1 MIVSSHF
8 RDTMRRTVSVGR
20 EAIVPASQHWLRAV
34 PFLLL
39 TLLVGRIAWAGF
51 LTEDAF
57 ISYRCLENLRH
68 GLGMTWA
75 TDLRSQPYTHP
86 LWMLAHMPLLIVIP
100 DVKIV
105 SFLLCFACTGGVL
118 WSLHRNYSRY
128 RPFYSY
134 VVLVPLLLSK
144 CFVEWSTSGLENPL
158 AHLCA
163 ALFFPAFLGR
173 HARSFSMDNA
183 AFLAAAAFLNRHDNA
198 LFYALPIAVM
208 FFSRR
213 QYLADAMSLLISAI
227 PVAAW
232 FAFAVFYYGQALPDT
247 FYAKLT
253 AGIDK
258 DFLAAQ
264 GMTYLARFAERD
276 MPSFLIIVAGL
287 VMAARVALS
296 AAIPIDARVRFAAA
310 ASSVLL
316 FVAYVVHAGGDYME
330 GRFFSTPFIVAV
342 VLLAESVLA
351 MQQQQTASAPTRNVL
366 PRTICI
372 GVMAGFLSSICMPD
386 LILGPPHIK
395 DPMWKYG
402 FCDIHTH
409 QWNFYLKSWSH
420 TETSLA
426 DRGMAIQRKTLEVP
440 SSDSFF
446 EYNGAA
452 GVNGFYSGPSYGM
465 IDAYGL
471 VDPVMSRLPA
481 ANYMPG
487 HFYRVAPA
495 GYEKARRTGDTSE
508 LEPALRSYYEIM
520 RTVKSGPLFSA
531 DRIAAAVTYATGRYE
546 HYVRDYVLAMSE
558 HPDHRNDFWITKAD
572 RPARLKRES
581 IELGRGPLANRYSRQ
596 LLAREQE

>member
-8 RDTMRRTVSVGR
+8 RDTMRRTVRVGR
-20 EAIVPASQHWLRAV
+20 EAIVPASQRWLSAV
-34 PFLLL
+34 PSLLL
-39 TLLVGRIAWAGF
+39 AVVVGRIVWAGF

-86 LWMLAHMPLLIVIP
+86 LWMLAHMPLLLVIP

-105 SFLLCFACTGGVL
+105 SFLLCFTCTGGVL
-118 WSLHRNYSRY
+118 WSLHRNYSDY
-128 RPFYSY
+128 RPLYSY
-134 VVLVPLLLSK
+134 VVLVPLLVSK

-173 HARSFSMDNA
+173 HARSFSMDHA

-198 LFYALPIAVM
+198 LLYALPIAVM

-213 QYLADAMSLLISAI
+213 QYLADVMSLLISAL

-247 FYAKLT
+247 YYAKLT

-276 MPSFLIIVAGL
+276 MPSFLVIVAGL
-287 VMAARVALS
+287 ALAARVAMGS
-296 AAIPIDARVRFAAA
+296 AIPSDSRVRFAAT
-310 ASSVLL
+310 ASSLLL
-316 FVAYVVHAGGDYME
+316 FLAYVVHAGGDYME
-330 GRFFSTPFIVAV
+330 GRFFSTPFVVAV
-342 VLLAESVLA
+342 VLLAESVLVI
-351 MQQQQTASAPTRNVL
+351 QQQTASATTRDVL

-372 GVMAGFLSSICMPD
+372 GVIAGFLSSICMPD

-395 DPMWKYG
+395 DPKWKYG
-402 FCDIHTH
+402 FCDVHTH

-420 TETSLA
+420 KEKGLI
-426 DRGMAIQRKTLEVP
+426 DRGMAIQQKTLEVP

-452 GVNGFYSGPSYGM
+452 GVNGFYAGPSYGM

-471 VDPVMSRLPA
+471 VDPVMARLPA
-481 ANYMPG
+481 ENYMPG
-487 HFYRVAPA
+487 HFKRIAPA

-531 DRIAAAVTYATGRYE
+531 DRIAAAVSLATGS
-546 HYVRDYVLAMSE
+546 HDHSMRDYAIAMSE
-558 HPDHRNDFWITKAD
+558 RPDHRKEFWTTQAD
-572 RPARLKRES
+572 RHARLERVA
-581 IELGRGPLANRYSRQ
+581 IEKGRGPIANWYSRQ
-596 LLAREQE
+596 MLASEQE

>member
-1 MIVSSHF
+1 MIISPPTKDFTTSTELSGLGRVL
-8 RDTMRRTVSVGR
+8 DAVRRWLSV
-20 EAIVPASQHWLRAV
+20 V

-39 TLLVGRIAWAGF
+39 MLLMGRIVWAGF

-118 WSLHRNYSRY
+118 WSLHRNYSSY

-173 HARSFSMDNA
+173 HARSFSIDNA
-183 AFLAAAAFLNRHDNA
+183 AFLAAVAFLNRHDNA

-213 QYLADAMSLLISAI
+213 QYLADAISLLISAL

-247 FYAKLT
+247 YYAKLT

-276 MPSFLIIVAGL
+276 MPSFLIIVVGL

-296 AAIPIDARVRFAAA
+296 STIPSDARIRFAAA
-310 ASSVLL
+310 ASSLLL
-316 FVAYVVHAGGDYME
+316 FLAYVVHAGGDYME

-351 MQQQQTASAPTRNVL
+351 MQQQQTASAPTRTVL

-372 GVMAGFLSSICMPD
+372 AVMAGFLSSICMPD
-386 LILGPPHIK
+386 LILGPPHEK
-395 DPMWKYG
+395 KPNWKYG
-402 FCDIHTH
+402 FCDIHMD

-420 TETSLA
+420 KQKGL
-426 DRGMAIQRKTLEVP
+426 DDHGMRNQRKTLEVP
-440 SSDSFF
+440 SGESFF
-446 EYNGAA
+446 EYKGAA

-481 ANYMPG
+481 RNYMPG
-487 HFYRVAPA
+487 HFHRVAPA

-508 LEPALRSYYEIM
+508 LEPSLRSYYEIM
-520 RTVKSGPLFSA
+520 RQVKSGPLFSV
-531 DRIAAAVTYATGRYE
+531 DRIAAAVTFATGTHDR
-546 HYVRDYVLAMSE
+546 YVREYALAMSE
-558 HPDHRNDFWITKAD
+558 RPEHGNDFWTTTAD
-572 RPARLKRES
+572 RHARLKRVS
-581 IELGRGPLANRYSRQ
+581 IELGRGPLANWYSRQ
-596 LLAREQE
+596 VLAREQE

>member
-1 MIVSSHF
+1 MIVSSRF
-8 RDTMRRTVSVGR
+8 RDTMRRTVRVGR
-20 EAIVPASQHWLRAV
+20 DTIVPASRRWLWAV

-39 TLLVGRIAWAGF
+39 AFLIGRIVWAGF

-86 LWMLAHMPLLIVIP
+86 LWMLAHMPLLLVIP

-118 WSLHRNYSRY
+118 WSLQRNYSSY

-134 VVLVPLLLSK
+134 VVLIPLLASK
-144 CFVEWSTSGLENPL
+144 CFVEWSTSGLENPF

-173 HARSFSMDNA
+173 HARSFSMDIA

-198 LFYALPIAVM
+198 LLYALPIATM

-213 QYLADAMSLLISAI
+213 QYLADTVSLLISAL

-247 FYAKLT
+247 YYAKLT

-276 MPSFLIIVAGL
+276 MPSFLVIVAGL
-287 VMAARVALS
+287 ALAARVAMGS
-296 AAIPIDARVRFAAA
+296 AIPGDTRVRFAAT
-310 ASSVLL
+310 ASSLLL

-330 GRFFSTPFIVAV
+330 GRFFSTPFVVAV
-342 VLLAESVLA
+342 ILLAESVLT
-351 MQQQQTASAPTRNVL
+351 MQQQTASATTRDVL
-366 PRTICI
+366 PRIICI
-372 GVMAGFLSSICMPD
+372 GAMASLLSSICMPD
-386 LILGPPHIK
+386 LILGPPHVK
-395 DPMWKYG
+395 DRMWKYG

-409 QWNFYLKSWSH
+409 QWNFSLKSWSH
-420 TETSLA
+420 MEKGLD
-426 DRGMAIQRKTLEVP
+426 DRGIAIQRKTLEVP

-452 GVNGFYSGPSYGM
+452 GVNGYYSGPSYGM

-481 ANYMPG
+481 GNYMPG
-487 HFYRVAPA
+487 HFYRIAPA

-531 DRIAAAVTYATGRYE
+531 DRIAAAVTFATGRYD
-546 HYVRDYVLAMSE
+546 HYLHDYAIAMSE
-558 HPDHRNDFWITKAD
+558 RPDRRNDFWTTQAD
-572 RPARLKRES
+572 RHARLKREAS
-581 IELGRGPLANRYSRQ
+581 VTGRGPIANWYSRQ
-596 LLAREQE
+596 VLAREQK

>member
-1 MIVSSHF
+1 MIISS
-8 RDTMRRTVSVGR
+8 RLGNTMRPTVHVGR
-20 EAIVPASQHWLRAV
+20 GAIGAASQHWLRAV

-57 ISYRCLENLRH
+57 ISYRCLENLGH

-118 WSLHRNYSRY
+118 WSLHRNYSGY

-213 QYLADAMSLLISAI
+213 QYLADATSLLIAAL

-296 AAIPIDARVRFAAA
+296 SAVPIDTRVRFAAA

-351 MQQQQTASAPTRNVL
+351 MHQQQTASAPTRNVL

-420 TETSLA
+420 KEKGLD

-508 LEPALRSYYEIM
+508 LEPALRSYYEIL

-531 DRIAAAVTYATGRYE
+531 DRIAAAVTFATGRYD
-546 HYVRDYVLAMSE
+546 HYVHDYALAMSE
-558 HPDHRNDFWITKAD
+558 RPDRRNDFWTTQAD
-572 RPARLKRES
+572 RHARLKREGNVT
-581 IELGRGPLANRYSRQ
+581 GRGPIANWYSRQ
-596 LLAREQE
+596 MLAREQE

>member
-1 MIVSSHF
+1 MIVSSRF
-8 RDTMRRTVSVGR
+8 RDTMRRTVRVGR
-20 EAIVPASQHWLRAV
+20 SAIAPASQRWLVAV

-39 TLLVGRIAWAGF
+39 TLLIGRIAWAGF

-86 LWMLAHMPLLIVIP
+86 LWMLAHMPLLLVIP

-118 WSLHRNYSRY
+118 WSLHRNYSGY

-134 VVLVPLLLSK
+134 VVLVPLLASK

-173 HARSFSMDNA
+173 HARSFSMDHA

-213 QYLADAMSLLISAI
+213 QYLADTMSLCIAAL

-247 FYAKLT
+247 YYAKLT

-276 MPSFLIIVAGL
+276 MPSFLVIVAGL
-287 VMAARVALS
+287 ALAARVALS
-296 AAIPIDARVRFAAA
+296 SAIPRDARVRFAAT
-310 ASSVLL
+310 ASSLLL
-316 FVAYVVHAGGDYME
+316 FMAYVVHAGGDYME
-330 GRFFSTPFIVAV
+330 GRFFSTPFVVAV
-342 VLLAESVLA
+342 VLLAESVLT
-351 MQQQQTASAPTRNVL
+351 MQQQAASATTSDVL

-386 LILGPPHIK
+386 LILGPPHVK

-402 FCDIHTH
+402 ICDIHTH
-409 QWNFYLKSWSH
+409 QWNFYLKTWSH
-420 TETSLA
+420 TQRGLD
-426 DRGMAIQRKTLEVP
+426 DRGMTIQRKALEVP
-440 SSDSFF
+440 STESFF

-481 ANYMPG
+481 GNYMPG
-487 HFYRVAPA
+487 HFYRIAPA

-531 DRIAAAVTYATGRYE
+531 DRIAAAVTFATGSYD
-546 HYVRDYVLAMSE
+546 HYVRDYALAMSE
-558 HPDHRNDFWITKAD
+558 RPDRRNDFWTTQAD
-572 RPARLKRES
+572 RHTRLTREANVT
-581 IELGRGPLANRYSRQ
+581 GRGPIANWYSRHV
-596 LLAREQE
+596 LAREQE